1 MNNPAGLEAQAQNI
15 REQTVA
21 HKVKVEDYPLVAQ
34 LEEIFWAEIDRQ
46 FMDGEIDPGAMESAY
61 VDPVAG
67 EIQGCPDVSKAIVK
81 VLEAYW
87 DEEGR

>member
-1 MNNPAGLEAQAQNI
+1 MTSIGLNAKEQSS
-15 REQTVA
+15 REQTVG

-34 LEEIFWAEIDRQ
+34 LEEVFWHEIDRQ
-46 FMDGEIDPGAMESAY
+46 FMDGEIDAGAMESAY

-87 DEEGR
+87 EEEGR

>member
-1 MNNPAGLEAQAQNI
+1 MTDPIGHDVEQQNI
-15 REQTVA
+15 REQAVGQ
-21 HKVKVEDYPLVAQ
+21 KVKVEDYPLVAQ